1 MRFINK
7 FRDISLAVLFF
18 LAVSCFSVKP
28 VFAETDQ
35 TINDK
40 IIKQLESS
48 GALDRAVEKSLE
60 RIKLKEIAA
69 QKAEEEKRHLSQI
82 KQAANLRPVDPSRD
96 FIFGEPAAVVSII
109 EFSDFECPY
118 CKAFFETPK
127 KVVNDMPKQV
137 NLVWRNFPLDF
148 HNPVATEEAVGAVCA
163 SKQGGNS
170 IFWKFAGSIF
180 NNTKLNG
187 KGVGEKEGSAAL
199 IQLASKEG
207 LNIKDFKTC
216 ISSEAPR
223 KMVQADIEDGKKA
236 GINGTPGVIL
246 INHKNGKMDV
256 LAGAVSV
263 ETLKEAINKLM
274 R

>member
-1 MRFINK
+1 MKRFAM
-7 FRDISLAVLFF
+7 SVLFF
-18 LAVSCFSVKP
+18 LSVSCFSANP
-28 VFAETDQ
+28 AFAETDQ

-48 GALDRAVEKSLE
+48 GALDKAVEKSLD

-69 QKAEEEKRHLSQI
+69 QKAEEEKIHLAQI
-82 KQAANLRPVDPSRD
+82 KQAANLRSVDPSKD
-96 FIFGEPAAVVSII
+96 FIFGDPAAVVSII

-118 CKAFFETPK
+118 CKSFFETPK

-148 HNPVATEEAVGAVCA
+148 HDPVATDEAVGAICA

-170 IFWKFAGSIF
+170 VFWKFAGSIF
-180 NNTKLNG
+180 KNTKGNG
-187 KGVGEKEGSAAL
+187 KVVGDKEGPDAL
-199 IQLASKEG
+199 IQLASKAG
-207 LNIKDFKTC
+207 LNINDFKTC
-216 ISSEAPR
+216 IGSEASR
-223 KMVQADIEDGKKA
+223 KTVRADIEDGKKA

-246 INHKNGKMDV
+246 INHKTGKMDV

-263 ETLKEAINKLM
+263 ETLKEAIKKLL